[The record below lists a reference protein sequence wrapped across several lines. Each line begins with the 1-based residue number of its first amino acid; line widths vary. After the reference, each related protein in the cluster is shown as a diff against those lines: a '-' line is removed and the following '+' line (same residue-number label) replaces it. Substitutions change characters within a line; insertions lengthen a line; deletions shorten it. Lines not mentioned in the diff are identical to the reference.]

1 VLPGLLATKSYDFK
15 TKKVNTATAMT
26 PQGITIAG
34 KYILLTAYDGEHDH
48 KVIVNTDAP
57 SLIIYTGNGF
67 DHTGKYTS
75 DFGQY
80 AGITFEAQIQ
90 PAEGNDLG
98 RITLLPNFFN

>member
-1 VLPGLLATKSYDFK
+1 MDHPFILNGNQPGAVLSSA
-15 TKKVNTATAMT
+15 
-26 PQGITIAG
+26 
-34 KYILLTAYDGEHDH
+34 DH

-80 AGITFEAQIQ
+80 AGITFEAQIP
-90 PAEGNDLG
+90 PAEGSDLG
-98 RITLLPNFFN
+98 RITLLPNEEFKRNVSWKFE